1 MSRARAGSGLA
12 PGNSADSGDPS
23 SDRSGLAPG
32 TSATPDGAQPEPG
45 RAYPLVTVGALIVG
59 PTGRLLLIR
68 THKWGDRW
76 GVPGGK
82 VDWGESLLQ
91 AVHREV
97 REETGLELA
106 AVHWGPVQEAVLHPQ
121 FHRPAHFV
129 LINVV
134 ARARGQDVQLNEE
147 AQAFRWCSADEAAA
161 LDLNEPTVRLLEHY
175 RAFGFATPELREPPL
190 RGEPEEAA

>member
-1 MSRARAGSGLA
+1 MTRARI
-12 PGNSADSGDPS
+12 GNATPLGDPTRVAPEGS
-23 SDRSGLAPG
+23 SHVAPATR
-32 TSATPDGAQPEPG
+32 TSPDGARPEPG
-45 RAYPLVTVGALIVG
+45 RAYPLVTVGALIVS

-97 REETGLELA
+97 REETALDLT

-134 ARARGQDVQLNEE
+134 ARACREEVRLNEE
-147 AQAFRWCSADEAAA
+147 AQAFRWCSAAEAAA
-161 LDLNEPTVRLLEHY
+161 LDLNEPTARLLEHY
-175 RAFGFATPELREPPL
+175 RAHGFATPELRDPPM
-190 RGEPEEAA
+190 RGAPEDAA

>member
-1 MSRARAGSGLA
+1 MSRASDAGGVAPEAGSGVA
-12 PGNSADSGDPS
+12 AEAGSGVAAG
-23 SDRSGLAPG
+23 SDVH
-32 TSATPDGAQPEPG
+32 PDGARPDPG

-97 REETGLELA
+97 HEETGLELSS
-106 AVHWGPVQEAVLHPQ
+106 VHWGPVQEAVLHPQ

-134 ARARGQDVQLNEE
+134 ARARGEDVRLNEE
-147 AQAFRWCSADEAAA
+147 AQAFRWCSATEAAA

-175 RAFGFATPELREPPL
+175 RANGFATPELREPPL
-190 RGEPEEAA
+190 RGDPEAAA